1 MACIVKTISEI
12 LLDVDTDLLVDFVR
26 CTYDLRVPIKML
38 PRKEALL
45 QEAVPRIVG
54 SWSWFGSPA
63 AKLMS

>member
-12 LLDVDTDLLVDFVR
+12 LLDVDRDLLVQL
-26 CTYDLRVPIKML
+26 CSLYDLPVPIKSL

-54 SWSWFGSPA
+54 SWSCFGSPA
-63 AKLMS
+63 AKLIS